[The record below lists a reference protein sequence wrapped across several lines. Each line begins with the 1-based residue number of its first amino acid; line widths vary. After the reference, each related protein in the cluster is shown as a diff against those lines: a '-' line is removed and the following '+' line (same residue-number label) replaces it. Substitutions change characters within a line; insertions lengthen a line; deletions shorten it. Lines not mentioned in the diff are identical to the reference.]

1 MNRAFFSLY
10 SFIVLSV
17 ILIGWSLNTFWETL
31 QPDIDSTAEIQD
43 IFTLVDAGLTG
54 KSDAD
59 AQLYL
64 QKINRQLQHSVR
76 LFKQDELA
84 NTPIAEVIFSGEI
97 VHAINENNAAVWYKK
112 TASQPQIMVVTAPP
126 QNPGYSFLYLGL
138 LIIFYL
144 SIALVVFLWLWPLTR
159 DLAKLESQTRQI
171 GGEGK
176 EQALGIS
183 ARSTIYPL
191 ANAFN
196 KMSGRIRELINSH
209 KEMTYAVSHE
219 LRTPLARMKFSLAM
233 LEASDS
239 MNQQQLENLQQDIHE
254 MEGLISSLLLYAG
267 FEQTNGKLTLRE
279 GDMKSLVDQ
288 MLERIERGPVKDI
301 VIFVDDQSAGEPFVC
316 EWKLMEI
323 ALQNLLQNALRFANS
338 KIIVTLKVSD
348 TQQYSLTVEDDGPGI
363 PAEERERVF
372 ESFVRLYADAR
383 NQKGGFG
390 LGLAIVKRIIQW
402 HHGRVIIDESAHGG
416 ALIGMTWQPQIH
428 ITN

>member
-10 SFIVLSV
+10 GFIVLSV
-17 ILIGWSLNTFWETL
+17 ILIGWSLNEFWETL
-31 QPDIDSTAEIQD
+31 QPDADTTAEIRD
-43 IFTLVDAGLTG
+43 IFTLVDAGLSE
-54 KSDAD
+54 KSAAD
-59 AQLYL
+59 SRVYL
-64 QKINRQLQHSVR
+64 QKINQQLQHNVR
-76 LFKQDELA
+76 MFSPDELA
-84 NTPIAEVIFSGEI
+84 NTAIAEVIFSGEI

-112 TASQPQIMVVTAPP
+112 SDSQPHIMVITAPL

-138 LIIFYL
+138 LIVFYL

-159 DLAKLESQTRQI
+159 DLARLESQTRKI

-233 LEASDS
+233 LEANDNT
-239 MNQQQLENLQQDIHE
+239 NQPQLENLQQDIHE

-279 GDMKSLVDQ
+279 GDMKSLIDQ
-288 MLERIERGPVKDI
+288 MLVRIERGPAKAID
-301 VIFVDDQSAGEPFVC
+301 IFVDDQSDGKPFVC

-323 ALQNLLQNALRFANS
+323 ALQNLLQNALRFANR
-338 KIIVTLKVSD
+338 KITVTLKVSD
-348 TQQYSLTVEDDGPGI
+348 NQQYSLTVEDDGPGI
-363 PAEERERVF
+363 PPEERERVF

-402 HHGRVIIDESAHGG
+402 HQGKVSISESAAGG
-416 ALIGMTWQPQIH
+416 ASISMSWQS
-428 ITN
+428 

>member
-10 SFIVLSV
+10 GFIVLSV
-17 ILIGWSLNTFWETL
+17 ILIGWSLNAFWETL
-31 QPDIDSTAEIQD
+31 QPDADTTAEIQD

-54 KSDAD
+54 KSDAES
-59 AQLYL
+59 LVYL
-64 QKINRQLQHSVR
+64 QKINQQLQHNIR
-76 LFKQDELA
+76 LFSHDELA
-84 NTPIAEVIFSGEI
+84 STPIAEVIFSGGI

-112 TASQPQIMVVTAPP
+112 TDSQSKIMMITAPP

-144 SIALVVFLWLWPLTR
+144 SIALAVFLWLWPLTR
-159 DLAKLESQTRQI
+159 DLAKLELQTRQI

-233 LEASDS
+233 LETNDNTNSS
-239 MNQQQLENLQQDIHE
+239 QLENLQQDIHE

-288 MLERIERGPVKDI
+288 MLVRIERGPEKSID
-301 VIFVDDQSAGEPFVC
+301 IFVDDQSDGKPFIC

-338 KIIVTLKVSD
+338 KIIVRLKVSD
-348 TQQYSLTVEDDGPGI
+348 NQQYSLTVEDDGPGI
-363 PAEERERVF
+363 PLEDRERVF

-402 HHGRVIIDESAHGG
+402 HQGRVSISESADGG
-416 ALIGMTWQPQIH
+416 ASISMTWSA
-428 ITN
+428 